1 MRTAIATLALLLF
14 VVPAHAVEKDKISHF
29 AGGAVLGLAT
39 DSVLYHFADVERPKR
54 MVAATGLGMVP
65 GFAIEVA
72 DEFSGRHFSW
82 YDLLADGL
90 GSATGVVA
98 GELINGKL
106 WVSASARQVRLTG
119 RW

>member
-1 MRTAIATLALLLF
+1 MKTAIVLLALLFAL
-14 VVPAHAVEKDKISHF
+14 PAQALDKDKISHF
-29 AGGAVLGLAT
+29 GGGAILGLAFDT
-39 DSVLYHFADVERPKR
+39 VLYHATDLERPKR
-54 MVAATGLGMVP
+54 MVTATGLAMIP

-72 DEFSGRHFSW
+72 DEFTGTHFSW

-90 GSATGVVA
+90 GSATGMFA

-106 WVSASARQVRLTG
+106 WIKASARQVQLTG